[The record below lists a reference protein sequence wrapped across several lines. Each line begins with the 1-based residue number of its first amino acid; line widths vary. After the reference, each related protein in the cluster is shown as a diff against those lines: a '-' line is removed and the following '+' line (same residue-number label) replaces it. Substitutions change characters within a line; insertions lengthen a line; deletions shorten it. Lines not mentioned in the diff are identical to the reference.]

1 MQTKSAP
8 QNTLRN
14 FPLSIICSEIAE
26 NMLSALSKY
35 VFLGIFMRFFSFTTE
50 AASVMVSLNETTGKQ
65 CNVAWASRRSWAS
78 FDFAFDARGM
88 FEFVFLKKRILNW
101 IDVAFKRN
109 DNRAGITEYVT
120 AL

>member
-1 MQTKSAP
+1 
-8 QNTLRN
+8 
-14 FPLSIICSEIAE
+14 
-26 NMLSALSKY
+26 
-35 VFLGIFMRFFSFTTE
+35 MRLFSFTTG
-50 AASVMVSLNETTGKQ
+50 AASMMVSLNETTGKQ
-65 CNVAWASRRSWAS
+65 CNVAWASRRSWGDRKQDGIFETRAS